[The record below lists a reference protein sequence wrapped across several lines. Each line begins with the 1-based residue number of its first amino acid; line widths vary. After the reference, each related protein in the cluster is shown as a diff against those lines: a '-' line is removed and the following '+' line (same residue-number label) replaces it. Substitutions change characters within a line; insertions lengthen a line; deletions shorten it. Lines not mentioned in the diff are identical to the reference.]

1 MLIGYVFILAV
12 SDVIPLGKLPM
23 LVKTRT
29 CALVGLNGV
38 LIESEV
44 NIATG
49 LPAFYFV
56 GLADLSDSPDIFMD
70 HEAEAL
76 QYRPKITA

>member
-1 MLIGYVFILAV
+1 M
-12 SDVIPLGKLPM
+12 
-23 LVKTRT
+23 
-29 CALVGLNGV
+29 ALYAAPTFAALSAQFTHISTSPGSHGV

-49 LPAFYFV
+49 LPAFHFV

-76 QYRPKITA
+76 QYRPKIMA